1 MMKFDALMSPVLA
14 AAIFTMPSIASAA
27 PVVGDAQAVGEPAV
41 SNSDTCAPQ
50 QPDEITIC
58 AERDR
63 VVPYR
68 IDPGILDTERAHK
81 ESPPPARGQV
91 IRLEKCPPHGLRCS
105 GQGAIPLSAIA
116 MVALRTAYLAAAGED
131 WQTSLGV
138 RDDSYDEY
146 RTAKTREKRQRDER
160 KPRFGIVSGSRR

>member
-14 AAIFTMPSIASAA
+14 AAMFTMPSIASAA
-27 PVVGDAQAVGEPAV
+27 PAVGVAQAVGEPAV
-41 SNSDTCAPQ
+41 SNSDTCSPQ

-68 IDPGILDTERAHK
+68 IDQGILDTERAQK

-91 IRLEKCPPHGLRCS
+91 VRLEECPPHGLSCS

-131 WQTSLGV
+131 WQSSLGV